1 MTKGDNEPKP
11 DVKIPISY
19 WEGIVVAKIMAKVDD
34 TILLENLSSDKSIFD
49 IVQSKRE
56 QILNVLRKMD
66 AGTDG
71 YFSLKSVKTRAIVSI
86 VIAILF
92 TVFVFLV

>member
-1 MTKGDNEPKP
+1 
-11 DVKIPISY
+11 
-19 WEGIVVAKIMAKVDD
+19 VAKIMAKVDD
-34 TILLENLSSDKSIFD
+34 TILLENISSDKSIFD

-66 AGTDG
+66 AGTDS
-71 YFSLKSVKTRAIVSI
+71 YFFLKSVKNRAIVSI